1 VKEGSAV
8 IDRLPKCLH
17 TCLQCRHAVVFE
29 EYSGPSRRLFFDGCW
44 KYNDVRRLKKREDC
58 KNFEESRERI
68 SRKFWEKWEWKVYK
82 GQHLSDE
89 AGEEKETGKSCED
102 LFKRADEIYAEQVD
116 SQENEIPVGS
126 DTSADPVQVANTTAA
141 SSPKEIQ
148 GPTTRA
154 LVLQALTNNI
164 SRLKD
169 IASFAGVDPSTAHYH
184 MRNLMRD
191 ERVLKMA
198 WGHYTLSDSLNGN
211 SQIFLDNDGKSF
223 EKLLKNF
230 GQPGR
235 WRRGSGNLDPVEK
248 NILMDILSKNN
259 KYEQFSERELARRNK
274 VSRYMVKKY
283 TEKLEKNKL
292 IVINQKGN
300 QYVYTPTE
308 LAIKGLTGFFD
319 SVKNGS
325 KIDSSSSK
333 IQPTNEPDSSNG
345 QPALEVQPAEMEI
358 PQTPTAGQDIPA
370 DPDPGDSPETFD
382 DYITWQQ
389 KNAHRLFIQFKLL
402 QCNHNRLKSTGW
414 IFGKKSIHK
423 HFTEA
428 YIFKSKDPTGE
439 FINVL
444 PKNPFIFTSPF
455 EFESQVLNFV
465 NEVVERFHDYGI
477 TLDLSEPAA
486 VKTAHVAI
494 ENDLFARK
502 VIKKGLLHFRTKVV
516 TRDSTGELIEY
527 VIAIDKSQEVHLEVE
542 GREAQH
548 FTENYSDF
556 IDDVVTGRIDRKFLR
571 KLPEENMKINK
582 GIIDI
587 QETQDQFRQDLEY
600 FFSETRRFFSENI
613 KTQVKAI
620 DTLSQKVEHPTRT
633 DSQIEKSAANMEKAA
648 RNLIEAIE
656 LLQHMMERIAGH
668 PLLSESK
675 EGVPTE
681 GY

>member
-1 VKEGSAV
+1 VNVV

-17 TCLQCRHAVVFE
+17 TCLQCRHAVIFE
-29 EYSGPSRRLFFDGCW
+29 EYSGPSKRLFFDGCW
-44 KYNDVRRLKKREDC
+44 KDNDVRRLLKREDC
-58 KNFEESRERI
+58 KKFKESKERI
-68 SRKFWEKWEWKVYK
+68 SRKFWERWEWKVYK

-89 AGEEKETGKSCED
+89 VDEEEESSKSCED
-102 LFKRADEIYAEQVD
+102 LFKRADEVYAEQAD
-116 SQENEIPVGS
+116 SQENEIPVES
-126 DTSADPVQVANTTAA
+126 DIPTDSIQVANTTAA
-141 SSPKEIQ
+141 STSKKSQ
-148 GPTTRA
+148 DLTTRA
-154 LVLQALTNNI
+154 LILQALSNNI
-164 SRLKD
+164 SNLKD

-198 WGHYTLSDSLNGN
+198 WGHYTLLNNVDGN
-211 SQIFLDNDGKSF
+211 SKIFLDDDGKSF
-223 EKLLKNF
+223 EKLLRNF
-230 GQPGR
+230 SQPGKG
-235 WRRGSGNLDPVEK
+235 RRGSGNLDPVEK
-248 NILMDILSKNN
+248 NILMDILSKDN

-283 TEKLEKNKL
+283 TERLEKNKL
-292 IVINQKGN
+292 IVINQKGK

-319 SVKNGS
+319 SVENGS

-333 IQPTNEPDSSNG
+333 IQPTNEPDSSRVE
-345 QPALEVQPAEMEI
+345 PPHEVQPVDKEI
-358 PQTPTAGQDIPA
+358 PHTQVTDQDIPA
-370 DPDPGDSPETFD
+370 DPDPGNPLETFD

-402 QCNHNRLKSTGW
+402 QCNHNKLKSTGW

-444 PKNPFIFTSPF
+444 PKNPFIFRSPF
-455 EFESQVLNFV
+455 EFESQILNFV
-465 NEVVERFHDYGI
+465 NEVVERLRDYGI

-542 GREAQH
+542 GQEAQH

-571 KLPEENMKINK
+571 ELPEENKKIRR
-582 GIIDI
+582 GITTI
-587 QETQDQFRQDLEY
+587 QETQGQFRQDLEY
-600 FFSETRRFFSENI
+600 FSETTRFYSENI
-613 KTQVKAI
+613 KTHVKAI
-620 DTLSQKVEHPTRT
+620 DTLSQKVEQSTKA
-633 DSQIEKSAANMEKAA
+633 DSQIEKSAAKIEKAA
-648 RNLIEAIE
+648 RNLIEATE
-656 LLQHMMERIAGH
+656 LLQQMLERIAGH
-668 PLLSESK
+668 PLFSGSK
-675 EGVPTE
+675 EGIP
-681 GY
+681 

>member
-1 VKEGSAV
+1 VNVV

-17 TCLQCRHAVVFE
+17 TCLQCRHAVIFE
-29 EYSGPSRRLFFDGCW
+29 EYSGPSKRLFFDGCW
-44 KYNDVRRLKKREDC
+44 KDNDVRRLLKREDC
-58 KNFEESRERI
+58 KKFKESKERI
-68 SRKFWEKWEWKVYK
+68 SRKFWERWEWKVYK

-89 AGEEKETGKSCED
+89 VDEEEESSKSCED
-102 LFKRADEIYAEQVD
+102 LFKRADEVYAEQVD

-126 DTSADPVQVANTTAA
+126 DTLTDSIQVANTVA
-141 SSPKEIQ
+141 SALEKTH

-191 ERVLKMA
+191 ERVIKMA
-198 WGHYTLSDSLNGN
+198 WGHYTLSDNLDRN
-211 SQIFLDNDGKSF
+211 SKIFLDNDGESF
-223 EKLLKNF
+223 EKLLRNF
-230 GQPGR
+230 SQPGKE
-235 WRRGSGNLDPVEK
+235 RRGSGSLDPVEK
-248 NILMDILSKNN
+248 NILMDILSKDN
-259 KYEQFSERELARRNK
+259 KYGQFSERELARRNK

-283 TEKLEKNKL
+283 TERLEKNKL
-292 IVINQKGN
+292 ITINQVGN

-333 IQPTNEPDSSNG
+333 IRPTNEPDLSN
-345 QPALEVQPAEMEI
+345 VQPPHEAQPTDSEI
-358 PQTPTAGQDIPA
+358 PQTPTINQDIPA
-370 DPDPGDSPETFD
+370 DPDPGNLPETFD

-402 QCNHNRLKSTGW
+402 KCNHNRLKNTGW

-444 PKNPFIFTSPF
+444 PKNPFIFRSPF
-455 EFESQVLNFV
+455 EFESQILNFV
-465 NEVVERFHDYGI
+465 NEVVERLRDYGI

-502 VIKKGLLHFRTKVV
+502 VIKKGLLHFRTKVT
-516 TRDSTGELIEY
+516 TRDATGELIEY

-542 GREAQH
+542 GQEAQH

-571 KLPEENMKINK
+571 ELPEENKKIK
-582 GIIDI
+582 RGITEI
-587 QETQDQFRQDLEY
+587 QETQDQFRQDLKY
-600 FFSETRRFFSENI
+600 FSETTRFYSENI
-613 KTQVKAI
+613 KTHVKAI
-620 DTLSQKVEHPTRT
+620 DTLSQKVEQSTRT
-633 DSQIEKSAANMEKAA
+633 DSQIEKSAARMEKAA
-648 RNLIEAIE
+648 CNLIEATE
-656 LLQHMMERIAGH
+656 LLQQMLKRIAGH
-668 PLLSESK
+668 PVFSGSYEEVPSE
-675 EGVPTE
+675 G
-681 GY
+681 

>member
-1 VKEGSAV
+1 VNVV

-17 TCLQCRHAVVFE
+17 TCLQCRHAVIFE
-29 EYSGPSRRLFFDGCW
+29 EYSGPSKRIFFDGCW
-44 KYNDVRRLKKREDC
+44 KDNDVRRLMKREDC
-58 KNFEESRERI
+58 KKFEESKERI

-82 GQHLSDE
+82 GQHLSKE
-89 AGEEKETGKSCED
+89 VSEEEESSKSCED
-102 LFKRADEIYAEQVD
+102 LFKRADEVYAEQVD
-116 SQENEIPVGS
+116 SQENEIPMGS
-126 DTSADPVQVANTTAA
+126 DAITDSIQVANTAVST
-141 SSPKEIQ
+141 SEKTQ
-148 GPTTRA
+148 GLTTRA

-191 ERVLKMA
+191 ERVIKMA
-198 WGHYTLSDSLNGN
+198 WGHYTLSDNVDGN
-211 SQIFLDNDGKSF
+211 SRIFLDNDGKTF

-230 GQPGR
+230 SQSGR
-235 WRRGSGNLDPVEK
+235 GRTGSGNLDPVER
-248 NILMDILSKNN
+248 NILMDILSKDN

-274 VSRYMVKKY
+274 VSRYTVKKY

-292 IVINQKGN
+292 ITINQVGN

-308 LAIKGLTGFFD
+308 LAIKGLSGFFD
-319 SVKNGS
+319 SVRNGS

-333 IQPTNEPDSSNG
+333 IQPINEPDLSKVQLSH
-345 QPALEVQPAEMEI
+345 EVQPADTEV
-358 PQTPTAGQDIPA
+358 PQTQIADQDISA
-370 DPDPGDSPETFD
+370 DPNPGNSFEIFD

-402 QCNHNRLKSTGW
+402 QCNHNKLKSTGW

-444 PKNPFIFTSPF
+444 PKNPFIFGSPF
-455 EFESQVLNFV
+455 EFESQILNFV
-465 NEVVERFHDYGI
+465 NEVVERLRDYSI
-477 TLDLSEPAA
+477 ILDLSEPAA
-486 VKTAHVAI
+486 VKTAHVAL

-502 VIKKGLLHFRTKVV
+502 VIKKGLLHFRTKVT

-542 GREAQH
+542 GQEAKH
-548 FTENYSDF
+548 FTESYSDF

-571 KLPEENMKINK
+571 KLPEENKKIEK
-582 GIIDI
+582 GITTI
-587 QETQDQFRQDLEY
+587 QETQDQFRKDLEY
-600 FFSETRRFFSENI
+600 FSETTKFYSENI
-613 KTQVKAI
+613 KTHVKAI
-620 DTLSQKVEHPTRT
+620 DTLSQKVEQSTRT
-633 DSQIEKSAANMEKAA
+633 DSQIEESAAKIERAA
-648 RNLIEAIE
+648 HGLIEATE
-656 LLQHMMERIAGH
+656 LLQQLLERIASY
-668 PLLSESK
+668 PLFSRS
-675 EGVPTE
+675 
-681 GY
+681 

>member
-1 VKEGSAV
+1 VNVV

-17 TCLQCRHAVVFE
+17 TCLQCRHAVIFE
-29 EYSGPSRRLFFDGCW
+29 EYSGPSKRIFFDGCW
-44 KYNDVRRLKKREDC
+44 KDNDVRRLMKREDC
-58 KNFEESRERI
+58 KKFEESKERI

-82 GQHLSDE
+82 GQHLSKE
-89 AGEEKETGKSCED
+89 VSEEEESSKSCED
-102 LFKRADEIYAEQVD
+102 LFKRADEVYAEQVD
-116 SQENEIPVGS
+116 SQENEIPMGS
-126 DTSADPVQVANTTAA
+126 DAITDSIQVANTAVST
-141 SSPKEIQ
+141 SEKTQ
-148 GPTTRA
+148 GLTTRA

-191 ERVLKMA
+191 ERVIKMA
-198 WGHYTLSDSLNGN
+198 WGHYTLSDNVDGN
-211 SQIFLDNDGKSF
+211 SRIFLDNDGKTF

-230 GQPGR
+230 SQSGR
-235 WRRGSGNLDPVEK
+235 GRTGSGNLDPVER
-248 NILMDILSKNN
+248 NILMDILSKDN

-292 IVINQKGN
+292 ITINQVGN

-308 LAIKGLTGFFD
+308 LAIKGLSGFFD
-319 SVKNGS
+319 SVRNGS

-333 IQPTNEPDSSNG
+333 IQPINEPDLSKVQLSH
-345 QPALEVQPAEMEI
+345 EVQPADTEV
-358 PQTPTAGQDIPA
+358 PQTQIADQDISA
-370 DPDPGDSPETFD
+370 DPNPGNSFEIFD

-402 QCNHNRLKSTGW
+402 QCNHNKLKSTGW

-444 PKNPFIFTSPF
+444 PKNPFIFGSPF
-455 EFESQVLNFV
+455 EFESQILNFV
-465 NEVVERFHDYGI
+465 NEVVERLRDYSI
-477 TLDLSEPAA
+477 ILDLSEPAA
-486 VKTAHVAI
+486 VKTAHVAL

-502 VIKKGLLHFRTKVV
+502 VIKKGLLHFRTKVT

-542 GREAQH
+542 GQEAKH
-548 FTENYSDF
+548 FTESYSDF

-571 KLPEENMKINK
+571 KLPEENKKIEK
-582 GIIDI
+582 GITTI
-587 QETQDQFRQDLEY
+587 QETQDQFRKDLEY
-600 FFSETRRFFSENI
+600 FSETTKFYSENI
-613 KTQVKAI
+613 KTHVKAI
-620 DTLSQKVEHPTRT
+620 DTLSQKVEQSTRT
-633 DSQIEKSAANMEKAA
+633 DSQIEESAAKIERAA
-648 RNLIEAIE
+648 HGLIEATE
-656 LLQHMMERIAGH
+656 LLQQLLERIASY
-668 PLLSESK
+668 PLFSRS
-675 EGVPTE
+675 
-681 GY
+681 

>member
-1 VKEGSAV
+1 VNVV

-17 TCLQCRHAVVFE
+17 TCLQCRHAVIFE
-29 EYSGPSRRLFFDGCW
+29 EYSGPSKRIFFDGCW
-44 KYNDVRRLKKREDC
+44 KDNDVRRLMKREDC
-58 KNFEESRERI
+58 KKFEESKERI

-82 GQHLSDE
+82 GQHLSKE
-89 AGEEKETGKSCED
+89 VSEEEESSKSCED
-102 LFKRADEIYAEQVD
+102 LFKRADEVYAEQVD
-116 SQENEIPVGS
+116 SQENEIPMGS
-126 DTSADPVQVANTTAA
+126 DAITDSIQVANTAVST
-141 SSPKEIQ
+141 SEKTQ
-148 GPTTRA
+148 GLTTRA

-191 ERVLKMA
+191 ERVIKMA
-198 WGHYTLSDSLNGN
+198 WGHYTLSDNVDGN
-211 SQIFLDNDGKSF
+211 SRIFLDNDGKTF

-230 GQPGR
+230 SQSGR
-235 WRRGSGNLDPVEK
+235 GRTGSGNLDPVER
-248 NILMDILSKNN
+248 NILMDILSKDN

-274 VSRYMVKKY
+274 VSRYTVKKY

-292 IVINQKGN
+292 ITINQVGN

-308 LAIKGLTGFFD
+308 LAIKGLSGFFD
-319 SVKNGS
+319 SVRNGS

-333 IQPTNEPDSSNG
+333 IQPINEPDLSKVQLSH
-345 QPALEVQPAEMEI
+345 EVQPADTEV
-358 PQTPTAGQDIPA
+358 PQTQIADQDISA
-370 DPDPGDSPETFD
+370 DPNPGNSFEIFD

-402 QCNHNRLKSTGW
+402 QCNHNKLKSTGW

-444 PKNPFIFTSPF
+444 PKNPFIFGSPF
-455 EFESQVLNFV
+455 EFESQILNFV
-465 NEVVERFHDYGI
+465 NEVVERLRDYSI
-477 TLDLSEPAA
+477 ILDLSEPAA
-486 VKTAHVAI
+486 VKTAHVAL

-502 VIKKGLLHFRTKVV
+502 VIKKGLLHFRTKVT

-542 GREAQH
+542 GQEAKH
-548 FTENYSDF
+548 FTESYSDF

-571 KLPEENMKINK
+571 KLPEENKKIEK
-582 GIIDI
+582 GITTI
-587 QETQDQFRQDLEY
+587 Q
-600 FFSETRRFFSENI
+600 
-613 KTQVKAI
+613 
-620 DTLSQKVEHPTRT
+620 
-633 DSQIEKSAANMEKAA
+633 
-648 RNLIEAIE
+648 
-656 LLQHMMERIAGH
+656 
-668 PLLSESK
+668 
-675 EGVPTE
+675 
-681 GY
+681 

>member
-1 VKEGSAV
+1 VNVV

-17 TCLQCRHAVVFE
+17 TCLQCRHAVIFE
-29 EYSGPSRRLFFDGCW
+29 EYSGPSKRLFFDGCW
-44 KYNDVRRLKKREDC
+44 KDNNVRKLMKREEC
-58 KNFEESRERI
+58 KKFEESRERV

-82 GQHLSDE
+82 GQHLSNEADE
-89 AGEEKETGKSCED
+89 EEESSKSCED
-102 LFKRADEIYAEQVD
+102 LFRRADEVYAEQVD
-116 SQENEIPVGS
+116 SQENEISVGS
-126 DTSADPVQVANTTAA
+126 NTLTDSIQVTNTTSASTPE
-141 SSPKEIQ
+141 KEQ
-148 GPTTRA
+148 GLTTRA
-154 LVLQALTNNI
+154 SVLQALTNNI

-191 ERVLKMA
+191 ERVIKMA
-198 WGHYTLSDSLNGN
+198 WGHYTLSDNVDGN
-211 SQIFLDNDGKSF
+211 SEIFLDNDGEPF

-230 GQPGR
+230 SQPGKE
-235 WRRGSGNLDPVEK
+235 RRGSGSLNPVEK
-248 NILMDILSKNN
+248 NILVDILSKDN

-283 TEKLEKNKL
+283 AEKLEKNKL
-292 IVINQKGN
+292 IVINQVGN

-308 LAIKGLTGFFD
+308 LAIKGLAGFFD

-333 IQPTNEPDSSNG
+333 IQPTNESDLSRV
-345 QPALEVQPAEMEI
+345 QPSHEVQPAGTEI
-358 PQTPTAGQDIPA
+358 LQTPIADQDIPA
-370 DPDPGDSPETFD
+370 DPDPGSSLETFD

-402 QCNHNRLKSTGW
+402 QCNHSRLKSTGW
-414 IFGKKSIHK
+414 IFGKKSIHR

-455 EFESQVLNFV
+455 EFERQILNFV
-465 NEVVERFHDYGI
+465 NEVVERLRDYGI

-502 VIKKGLLHFRTKVV
+502 VIKKGLLHFRTKVT

-542 GREAQH
+542 GQEAQH

-571 KLPEENMKINK
+571 ELPEENNKIK
-582 GIIDI
+582 RGITTIR
-587 QETQDQFRQDLEY
+587 ETQDQFRQDLEY
-600 FFSETRRFFSENI
+600 FSETTRFYSENI
-613 KTQVKAI
+613 KTHVKAI
-620 DTLSQKVEHPTRT
+620 DTLSQKVEQSTRT
-633 DSQIEKSAANMEKAA
+633 NSQIEKSAAKMEKAA
-648 RNLIEAIE
+648 RNLIEATE
-656 LLQHMMERIAGH
+656 LLQQMLERIAGH
-668 PLLSESK
+668 PLFSGSK

>member
-1 VKEGSAV
+1 VNVV

-17 TCLQCRHAVVFE
+17 TCLHCRHAVIFE
-29 EYSGPSRRLFFDGCW
+29 EYSGPSKRLFFDGCW
-44 KYNDVRRLKKREDC
+44 KDNDVRRLMKREDC
-58 KNFEESRERI
+58 KKFEESRERI

-89 AGEEKETGKSCED
+89 VSEEEESSKSCEE
-102 LFKRADEIYAEQVD
+102 LFKRADEVYAEQVD

-126 DTSADPVQVANTTAA
+126 DALTDSIQITNTTSA
-141 SSPKEIQ
+141 SPPEKEQ

-154 LVLQALTNNI
+154 LVLQALSNNI

-169 IASFAGVDPSTAHYH
+169 IASFAGVDPSTVHYH

-191 ERVLKMA
+191 ERVLKMT
-198 WGHYTLSDSLNGN
+198 WGHYTLSDNVDGN

-223 EKLLKNF
+223 EKLLRNF
-230 GQPGR
+230 SQPGR
-235 WRRGSGNLDPVEK
+235 GRRGSGNLDPVEK
-248 NILMDILSKNN
+248 NILVDILSKDN

-333 IQPTNEPDSSNG
+333 IQPTNEPDSSEVE
-345 QPALEVQPAEMEI
+345 PPHEVQPVDKEI
-358 PQTPTAGQDIPA
+358 PHTQVTDQDIPA
-370 DPDPGDSPETFD
+370 DLDPGNPLETFD

-444 PKNPFIFTSPF
+444 PKNPFIFRSPF
-455 EFESQVLNFV
+455 QFESQILNFV
-465 NEVVERFHDYGI
+465 NEVVERLRDYGI

-502 VIKKGLLHFRTKVV
+502 VIKKGLLHFRTKVT

-542 GREAQH
+542 GQEAQH

-571 KLPEENMKINK
+571 ELPEENKKIK
-582 GIIDI
+582 RGITTI
-587 QETQDQFRQDLEY
+587 QETQSQFRQDLEY
-600 FFSETRRFFSENI
+600 FSETTRFYSENI
-613 KTQVKAI
+613 KTHVKAI
-620 DTLSQKVEHPTRT
+620 DTLSQKVEQSTRT
-633 DSQIEKSAANMEKAA
+633 DSQIEKSAARMEKAA
-648 RNLIEAIE
+648 CNLIEATE
-656 LLQHMMERIAGH
+656 LLQQMLKRIAGH
-668 PLLSESK
+668 PVFSGSYEEVPSE
-675 EGVPTE
+675 G
-681 GY
+681 

>member
-1 VKEGSAV
+1 VNVV

-17 TCLQCRHAVVFE
+17 TCLQCRHAVIFE
-29 EYSGPSRRLFFDGCW
+29 EYSGPSKRLFFDGCW
-44 KYNDVRRLKKREDC
+44 KDNDVRKLLKREDC
-58 KNFEESRERI
+58 KKFEESRERI

-89 AGEEKETGKSCED
+89 VDEEKESGKSCED
-102 LFKRADEIYAEQVD
+102 LFKRADEVYAEQVD
-116 SQENEIPVGS
+116 SQENEISLGS
-126 DTSADPVQVANTTAA
+126 DTLTDSVQVANTTAA
-141 SSPKEIQ
+141 NTPEKEQ
-148 GPTTRA
+148 NLTTRA
-154 LVLQALTNNI
+154 LVLQALSNNI
-164 SRLKD
+164 SHLKD
-169 IASFAGVDPSTAHYH
+169 IASFAVVDPSTAHYH

-191 ERVLKMA
+191 ERAIKTA
-198 WGHYTLSDSLNGN
+198 WGHYTLSDNVDRSTK
-211 SQIFLDNDGKSF
+211 IFLDNDGQPF

-230 GQPGR
+230 SQPGGG
-235 WRRGSGNLDPVEK
+235 RRGSGNLDPVEK
-248 NILMDILSKNN
+248 NILMDILSKDN

-292 IVINQKGN
+292 IVINQVGN
-300 QYVYTPTE
+300 KYVYTPTE

-319 SVKNGS
+319 SVENGS

-333 IQPTNEPDSSNG
+333 VQPANEPDSSNIEL
-345 QPALEVQPAEMEI
+345 PHEVQLVGKEI
-358 PQTPTAGQDIPA
+358 PQTPTDIPA
-370 DPDPGDSPETFD
+370 DPDPNNPLETFD

-444 PKNPFIFTSPF
+444 PKNPFIFRSPF
-455 EFESQVLNFV
+455 EFESQILNFV
-465 NEVVERFHDYGI
+465 NEVVERLHDYGI
-477 TLDLSEPAA
+477 TIDLSEPAA
-486 VKTAHVAI
+486 VKTAHVAL

-542 GREAQH
+542 SQEAQH

-556 IDDVVTGRIDRKFLR
+556 IDDVVTGRIDRKFL
-571 KLPEENMKINK
+571 KELPEENKKIK
-582 GIIDI
+582 RGITTI
-587 QETQDQFRQDLEY
+587 QETQDKFRQDLEY
-600 FFSETRRFFSENI
+600 FSETTRFYSENI
-613 KTQVKAI
+613 RTHVKAI
-620 DTLSQKVEHPTRT
+620 DTLSQKVEQSTRT
-633 DSQIEKSAANMEKAA
+633 DSQFEKTTAKIEKAA
-648 RNLIEAIE
+648 RNLVKSTE
-656 LLQHMMERIAGH
+656 LLQQILERIAAH
-668 PLLSESK
+668 PLFSES
-675 EGVPTE
+675 
-681 GY
+681 

>member
-1 VKEGSAV
+1 VV

-17 TCLQCRHAVVFE
+17 TCLQCRHAVIFE
-29 EYSGPSRRLFFDGCW
+29 EYSGPSKRIFFDGCW
-44 KYNDVRRLKKREDC
+44 KDNDVRKLMKREDC
-58 KNFEESRERI
+58 KKFEESRERI

-89 AGEEKETGKSCED
+89 VDEEEENGKSCED
-102 LFKRADEIYAEQVD
+102 LFKRADEVYAEQVD
-116 SQENEIPVGS
+116 SQENEIPLES
-126 DTSADPVQVANTTAA
+126 NTPTDSIQVANTAEA
-141 SSPKEIQ
+141 STPEKTQ

-191 ERVLKMA
+191 ERVIKMA
-198 WGHYTLSDSLNGN
+198 WGHYTLSDNVDGN
-211 SQIFLDNDGKSF
+211 SEIFLDNDGKSF
-223 EKLLKNF
+223 EKLLRNF
-230 GQPGR
+230 SQPGKE
-235 WRRGSGNLDPVEK
+235 RRGSGSLNPVEK
-248 NILMDILSKNN
+248 NILVDILSKDN

-283 TEKLEKNKL
+283 AEKLEKNKL
-292 IVINQKGN
+292 IVINQVGN

-308 LAIKGLTGFFD
+308 LAIKGLAGFFD

-325 KIDSSSSK
+325 KVDSSSSK
-333 IQPTNEPDSSNG
+333 IQPPSEPDSSNV
-345 QPALEVQPAEMEI
+345 QPSHEVQPADTEV
-358 PQTPTAGQDIPA
+358 PQTPTVDQQDIPA
-370 DPDPGDSPETFD
+370 DSDPGTTLETFD

-402 QCNHNRLKSTGW
+402 QCNHSRLKSTGW

-455 EFESQVLNFV
+455 EFERQILNFV
-465 NEVVERFHDYGI
+465 NEVVERLRDYGI

-502 VIKKGLLHFRTKVV
+502 VIKKGLLHFRTKVT

-542 GREAQH
+542 GQEAQH

-571 KLPEENMKINK
+571 ELPEENNKIK
-582 GIIDI
+582 RGITTIR
-587 QETQDQFRQDLEY
+587 ETQDQFRQDLEY
-600 FFSETRRFFSENI
+600 FSETTRFYSENI
-613 KTQVKAI
+613 KTHVKAI
-620 DTLSQKVEHPTRT
+620 DTLSQKVEQSTRT
-633 DSQIEKSAANMEKAA
+633 DSQIEKSAAKMEKAA
-648 RNLIEAIE
+648 RNLIEATE
-656 LLQHMMERIAGH
+656 LLQQMLERIAGH
-668 PLLSESK
+668 PLFSGSK
-675 EGVPTE
+675 EGIP
-681 GY
+681 